1 MEYMPD
7 DDRDKLQHS
16 FYQYGIPEKSFKP
29 DLKAGQ
35 TIESLVESLN
45 LYAEQPGEHYVI
57 SQDKD

>member
-35 TIESLVESLN
+35 TLESLVESLN
-45 LYAEQPGEHYVI
+45 LYAE
-57 SQDKD
+57 